1 MVWLQIMFGF
11 VVIFL
16 SILLA
21 GYFATLILKLVV
33 PSGSPVLPVG
43 TAIIGVITL
52 LTLLLFVKT
61 VYLELNYLAM
71 QMP

>member
-11 VVIFL
+11 AVIFL

-33 PSGSPVLPVG
+33 PSGSLVRSVGMVTIKVL
-43 TAIIGVITL
+43 TL

-61 VYLELNYLAM
+61 VYLELNYLAT